1 MADEVACANGGGG
14 VRMTCPRCS
23 SRMAHFGY
31 FDWACGTCG
40 HSSTGDLPAEAHD
53 ERGESESHE

>member
-1 MADEVACANGGGG
+1 
-14 VRMTCPRCS
+14 
-23 SRMAHFGY
+23 MAHFGY